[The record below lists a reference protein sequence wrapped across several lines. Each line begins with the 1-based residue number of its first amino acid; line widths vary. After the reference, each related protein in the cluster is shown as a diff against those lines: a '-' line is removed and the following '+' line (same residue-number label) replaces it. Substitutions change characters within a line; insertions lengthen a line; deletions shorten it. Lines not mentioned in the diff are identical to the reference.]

1 MNRNSLIKRMVYLSY
16 VSKEGHLGSSLSILD
31 ILYVLYKN
39 FIFNKEDK
47 NECNRFI
54 LSKGHASLALYTI
67 LNEFNFLSEDINNF
81 CKFNSLL
88 GGHPCDK
95 LPFVEASTGS
105 LGHGLPIA
113 IGIALGYKILNKNER
128 VFVLIG
134 DGEMNEGSIWE
145 SLLLAAH
152 HNLNNLTCIMDYNHS
167 GDRALKLDNVC
178 QKISSFNWN
187 CMEINGHDHDIIL
200 NSLNH
205 VDTHR
210 PIFIIANTIKGK
222 GISFMENNPEWHHKA
237 PDLDQ
242 IQAIHRELDATASGL

>member
-1 MNRNSLIKRMVYLSY
+1 MNTKALIKTMVTLAH

-31 ILYVLYKN
+31 ILHVLYKN
-39 FIFNKEDK
+39 FIFNNKDK

-54 LSKGHASLALYTI
+54 LSKGHASLALYAV
-67 LNEFNFLSEDINNF
+67 LNEFNLLTEDINNF

-95 LPFVEASTGS
+95 LPGVEASTGS
-105 LGHGLPIA
+105 LGHGLPMA
-113 IGIALGYKILNKNER
+113 IGIALGYRILNKDKR

-134 DGEMNEGSIWE
+134 DGEMNEGSVWE

-152 HNLNNLTCIMDYNHS
+152 HNLSNLTCIMDYNHS
-167 GDRALKLDNVC
+167 GDRALKLDNVH

-187 CMEINGHDHDIIL
+187 CLEIDGHDHESIW

-205 VDTHR
+205 VDSSR
-210 PIFIIANTIKGK
+210 PTFIIANTTKGK

-237 PDLDQ
+237 PTQDQ
-242 IQAIHRELDATASGL
+242 IQAIHRELEQA